1 LSEDLPE
8 DENFEQSSI
17 KNRVNTLRRNCVMLV
32 KQVEVKL
39 KTGLQA
45 RPAALFVQEA
55 NRFSADIFLE
65 KDGKKVNAKSIM
77 GLMSLAVGSGVM
89 IDIVADGD
97 DEATAIEALADFIQ
111 KDH

>member
-1 LSEDLPE
+1 MGGKEE
-8 DENFEQSSI
+8 
-17 KNRVNTLRRNCVMLV
+17 MLE

-55 NRFSADIFLE
+55 NRFSSDVFLE

-77 GLMSLAVGSGVM
+77 GLMSLAVSSGSV
-89 IDIVADGD
+89 ITLIVDGK
-97 DEATAIEALADFIQ
+97 DETEALEELSKYIQ
-111 KDH
+111 KDN

>member
-1 LSEDLPE
+1 MVE
-8 DENFEQSSI
+8 
-17 KNRVNTLRRNCVMLV
+17 

-55 NRFSADIFLE
+55 NRFSSNVFLE

-77 GLMSLAVGSGVM
+77 GLMSLAVSSGSTVLLSAEGS
-89 IDIVADGD
+89 
-97 DEATAIEALADFIQ
+97 DENEAIEELSKYIQ
-111 KDH
+111 QEG